1 MINIEKQLRIN
12 TQIKKIRELLGLSQ
26 SVFAEE
32 LNLQRNSISLIEN
45 GKRNPSER
53 TINDICNKF
62 NVNKKYLISGEGEPF
77 TVFSDEEE
85 LGSYIADL
93 IDSDSDIAAKTLKSA
108 IIAYGRLS
116 EDSKKI
122 ICEYL
127 ESLYEILNK
136 DLNSIKELKDTAFL

>member
-1 MINIEKQLRIN
+1 MINIDEQIKTN

-53 TINDICNKF
+53 TINDICDKF
-62 NVNKKYLISGEGEPF
+62 NVNKNYLINGKGEPF
-77 TVFSDEEE
+77 VSFSDEEE

-93 IDSDSDIAAKTLKSA
+93 IDANSDVATKTLKSA

-122 ICEYL
+122 VCEYL